1 MESQETYSILNLVVG
16 RKILRPTTKLRL
28 LYACLVA
35 DKLRPVP
42 PLGDP
47 SGAKCTQSGR
57 ENALTTK

>member
-35 DKLRPVP
+35 DKLRR
-42 PLGDP
+42 LGDP
-47 SGAKCTQSGR
+47 SGAKCTR
-57 ENALTTK
+57 ENFCPRADGKMH